1 MNLSQ
6 QKTILCRKLR
16 KATAKKDYQLM
27 RELVTQID
35 LIQAI
40 RNSHVTL

>member
-1 MNLSQ
+1 MELSQ

-16 KATAKKDYQLM
+16 RATVKKDYQLM

-40 RNSHVTL
+40 RNSLVTL